1 MNKWDKNFLELAKT
15 VSTFSKDPSTQ
26 VGAVIV
32 DDDNRVV
39 SIGYN
44 GFPKGVKDDH
54 RLDNREMKYEM
65 IVHAEANA
73 LLFANAP
80 VSGCTIYTWP
90 FQPCSRCASL
100 IIQAGIRRVVTV
112 ENKNQKWSSN
122 FQLAHDMMTEA
133 RIEQKTYTGF
143 VLPEGK
149 GSRCC

>member
-1 MNKWDKNFLELAKT
+1 MNKWDANFLTLANT
-15 VSTFSKDPSTQ
+15 VSMFSKDPSTK

-32 DDDNRVV
+32 DDDKRVV

-44 GFPKGVKDDH
+44 GFPKGIKDDQ
-54 RLDNREMKYEM
+54 RLENRELKYEM

-80 VSGCTIYTWP
+80 VKGCTIYTWP

-100 IIQAGIRRVVTV
+100 IIQAGIRRVVSV
-112 ENKNQKWSSN
+112 ESKDQKWSSN

-133 RIEQKTYTGF
+133 RIEIKTYRGF
-143 VLPEGK
+143 VTP
-149 GSRCC
+149 

>member
-1 MNKWDKNFLELAKT
+1 MSISKWDKNFLALANT
-15 VSTFSKDPSTQ
+15 VSMFSKDPSTK

-44 GFPKGVKDDH
+44 GFPKGIKDDH
-54 RLDNREMKYEM
+54 RLDNRELKYDM

-80 VSGCTIYTWP
+80 VKGCTIYTWP

-100 IIQAGIRRVVTV
+100 IIQAGIRRVVSV
-112 ENKNQKWSSN
+112 ESEDQKWSSN

-133 RIEQKTYTGF
+133 RIEIETYKSTIK
-143 VLPEGK
+143 LL
-149 GSRCC
+149 

>member
-1 MNKWDKNFLELAKT
+1 MNKWDNNFLALANT
-15 VSTFSKDPSTQ
+15 VSMFSNDPSTK

-32 DDDNRVV
+32 DDDNRVI

-44 GFPKGVKDDH
+44 GFPKGIRD
-54 RLDNREMKYEM
+54 DNRLSNRELKYEM

-80 VSGCTIYTWP
+80 VRGCTIYTWP

-100 IIQAGIRRVVTV
+100 IIQAGIRRVVSV
-112 ENKNQKWSSN
+112 ESKDQKWREN

-133 RIEQKTYTGF
+133 RIEIITYIDPPTWCFGN
-143 VLPEGK
+143 L
-149 GSRCC
+149 S